1 MDSKNYEYFKN
12 NFIHRNLYLIF
23 VKQNLSGFRSS
34 KEFISAF
41 SDVFKVETSINK
53 LNPEFKRKLDIEN
66 QKFTGKISA
75 DDTASEMTSA
85 TKITK

>member
-1 MDSKNYEYFKN
+1 VIGTIHDRMDSKNYEYFKN

-53 LNPEFKRKLDIEN
+53 LNPEFKRKLDIEIKSSLEKLV
-66 QKFTGKISA
+66 Q
-75 DDTASEMTSA
+75 MTPLVR
-85 TKITK
+85 